1 MKAKLSRYF
10 KLILILCPVLILILI
25 IIQFVSISRFNS
37 HVYTVKGQDD
47 SLKTWMDLDP
57 RKDSTSSW
65 LKRDFEW
72 DGETLDLKAPTHDL
86 GKITIENAIL
96 NKPGKLTD
104 EEYAA
109 MKTHAPKSGEM
120 VMILL
125 DGVEEERFVKVAYNV
140 ARFHHERWDGRGYPD
155 GLVGSMIPLE
165 ARIMAAVERLE
176 AYYAQANNSENS

>member
-10 KLILILCPVLILILI
+10 KFILILCPVLILILI

-109 MKTHAPKSGEM
+109 KGLKPITRRPTIRKNCKKGAVAISRKS
-120 VMILL
+120 
-125 DGVEEERFVKVAYNV
+125 A
-140 ARFHHERWDGRGYPD
+140 
-155 GLVGSMIPLE
+155 
-165 ARIMAAVERLE
+165 
-176 AYYAQANNSENS
+176 

>member
-10 KLILILCPVLILILI
+10 KLILILCPVLIIVLIIILI

-57 RKDSTSSW
+57 RKDSISSW

-86 GKITIENAIL
+86 GKITIENTIL

-109 MKTHAPKSGEM
+109 KGLKPITLRPTIPKIRKTVAVAIAKMHK
-120 VMILL
+120 I
-125 DGVEEERFVKVAYNV
+125 FVLM
-140 ARFHHERWDGRGYPD
+140 P
-155 GLVGSMIPLE
+155 
-165 ARIMAAVERLE
+165 
-176 AYYAQANNSENS
+176 